1 MKMKNIKLYD
11 YVIVLKDK
19 DFITPTLH
27 VKKGSIG
34 SVVYIVNENNQVGY
48 IVEIDNQVYGFEED
62 EIEVIKL
69 DK

>member
-1 MKMKNIKLYD
+1 MKNIKLYD

-19 DFITPTLH
+19 DFICPTLH

-34 SVVYIVNENNQVGY
+34 TVVYITTQDNETGY

-62 EIEVIKL
+62 EIDVIKL
-69 DK
+69 I

>member
-1 MKMKNIKLYD
+1 MKNIKLYD
-11 YVIVLKDK
+11 YVIILKDK

-48 IVEIDNQVYGFEED
+48 IVEIDNQVY
-62 EIEVIKL
+62 
-69 DK
+69 